1 MRLTN
6 RLLVAASALSMM
18 AASSMAVP
26 GAAIAK
32 QAAPAAAPQSE
43 VQPAPLSELIAGV
56 DIPYDM
62 FKLANGLT
70 VLVHED
76 RSTPVVAVSVWYG
89 VGSKHEPEGK
99 TGFAHLFEHLM
110 FNGSENAPGDF
121 FEPLEQVGAT
131 DYNGTTWFDRT
142 NYFETVPTGALD
154 RALFLESD
162 RMGHLLGA
170 VTQENLDNQIGV
182 VQNEKRQGDNQPFGL
197 VEYEQL
203 ETLYPSGHPYH
214 HSTIGSM
221 EDLSSAT
228 LDDVKSW
235 FTGHYGPNNAVLVLA
250 GDIDTATAKQKVN
263 TWFGAIPAGPAI
275 EDVEA
280 PVPTLDAPVSK
291 VIYDQ
296 VSTPRVYRMWAI
308 PGLNDKDT
316 VPLEMAARV
325 LGGLASSRL
334 DNELVRGK
342 QLAVSV
348 VAQASNFAQAG
359 QFEVYADLKPGV
371 ELADLEAALD
381 AEIAKLVLEGP
392 TADELQRAATQFAA
406 VEIRGLESLGGFN
419 GKAPTLAQGLLYS
432 DDPEFYKKRLARIAS
447 VTPAEVQDA
456 AQRWLDRPV
465 FRLTVM
471 PGTRKEGGENRGGYL
486 TGKAPPMR
494 APEYYWQPGSLTG
507 PVVAAPSAEPDR
519 SSMPAMDDLAPLD
532 FPDIQRAVLDNGMQI
547 YLAQREGVPVV
558 TAQLSFDAGIAAD
571 PKDALGTQSLM
582 LQTMEAGTTSL
593 DATELAIAQERL
605 GASISAS
612 ANRDNTIFTLSALEP
627 NLGPSFSLLADYV
640 RNPAFDASELE
651 RVRSQQLNRINAE
664 NTQPL
669 SIAQKVLMPAIY
681 GPAHPYGVPPSG
693 LGEADIVAGL
703 TAQDLRA
710 FHATWLRP
718 DKARLYVVGDVSMA
732 EVTTLANQAFGNW
745 ARPAAPAPTKSFEVA
760 IPQPQPRVILVDRP
774 ASPQSMIFAGKVID
788 KKGTDDLVALDAA
801 NNVLGGSF
809 LSRLNSDLRE
819 TKGWSY
825 GVSSI
830 LLRPEEQVAFALY
843 APVQADRTGDS
854 IAALRDGV
862 NSFLT
867 SDGVKQD
874 ELIRTVNSE
883 VRGLPGT
890 FETSA
895 GVLAGLVNI
904 IELDRPDNYYE
915 LLPAKYDALTPPLLD
930 QVAREQKLSDGLVW
944 VVVGDAAT
952 VRPQLDQLGL
962 TVETATVGSEEE

>member
-1 MRLTN
+1 MRLNT
-6 RLLVAASALSMM
+6 RLLIAASAFSIM
-18 AASSMAVP
+18 AAPTHFAY
-26 GAAIAK
+26 AN
-32 QAAPAAAPQSE
+32 QAAATQAQA
-43 VQPAPLSELIAGV
+43 QPAPLSDLIADV
-56 DIPYDM
+56 DIPYEM
-62 FKLANGLT
+62 FTLENGLT

-76 RSTPVVAVSVWYG
+76 RKTPVVAVSVWYG
-89 VGSKHEPEGK
+89 VGSKNEPRGK

-121 FEPLEQVGAT
+121 FEPLQQVGAT
-131 DYNGTTWFDRT
+131 DFNGTTWFDRT
-142 NYFETVPTGALD
+142 NYFQTVPTGALD
-154 RALFLESD
+154 TALFLESD

-170 VTQENLDNQIGV
+170 VTQENLENQIGV
-182 VQNEKRQGDNQPFGL
+182 VQNEKRQGDNQPFGM

-221 EDLSSAT
+221 DDLSSAT
-228 LDDVKSW
+228 LEDVKSW

-250 GDIDTATAKQKVN
+250 GDIDVETAKQKVN
-263 TWFGAIPAGPAI
+263 RWFGAIPAGP
-275 EDVEA
+275 EVEPVAA
-280 PVPTLDAPVSK
+280 PVPTLDAPVNK

-296 VSTPRVYRMWAI
+296 ISTPRVYRMWAI
-308 PGLNDKDT
+308 PGLNDKDS

-334 DNELVRGK
+334 DNQLVRGK

-348 VAQASNFAQAG
+348 VAQANTFAQGG

-371 ELADLEAALD
+371 ELAELEAALD
-381 AEIAKLVLEGP
+381 AEIADLIANGP
-392 TADELQRAATQFAA
+392 TRDELQRAATQYAA
-406 VEIRGLESLGGFN
+406 AEIRGLDTLGGFD

-432 DDPEFYKKRLARIAS
+432 DDPEYYKKRLARIAS
-447 VTPAEVQDA
+447 LTPQEVQQA
-456 AQRWLDRPV
+456 AARWLNRPE
-465 FRLTVM
+465 FKLTVL
-471 PGTRKEGGENRGGYL
+471 PGTRQEGGENRGGYV
-486 TGKAPPMR
+486 TGNAPAMR
-494 APEYYWQPGSLTG
+494 TPEYFWQPGSMTG
-507 PVVAAPSAEPDR
+507 PVVPAPQADPDR
-519 SSMPAMDDLAPLD
+519 SSLPAMGDLQPLD
-532 FPDIQRAVLDNGMQI
+532 FPEIQRAVLNNGMEI
-547 YLAQREGVPVV
+547 YLAQREGVPMV
-558 TAQLSFDAGIAAD
+558 TAQLSFDAGHAAD

-582 LQTMEAGTTSL
+582 LEAMDAGTTTL

-605 GASISAS
+605 GASISGS
-612 ANRDNTIFTLSALEP
+612 ANRDDTIFTLSALEP
-627 NLGPSFSLLADYV
+627 NLRQSFALLADYV

-669 SIAQKVLMPAIY
+669 SVAQKVLMPAIY

-693 LGEADIVAGL
+693 LGEASVVTELD
-703 TAQDLRA
+703 AQDLRD
-710 FHATWLRP
+710 FHTAWLRP
-718 DKARLYVVGDVSMA
+718 DQARLYVVGDVTM
-732 EVTTLANQAFGNW
+732 EQVTSLARQAFGDW
-745 ARPAAPAPTKSFEVA
+745 ARPSAPAPEKNFDVA
-760 IPQPQPRVILVDRP
+760 LPAPQPRVILVDRP

-801 NNVLGGSF
+801 NSVLGGSF

-825 GVSSI
+825 GVRS
-830 LLRPEEQVAFALY
+830 LLASPEEQVAFAVY

-854 IAALRDGV
+854 IAALREQM

-867 SDGVKQD
+867 TRGVGED
-874 ELIRTVNSE
+874 ELVRTVNGE

-890 FETSA
+890 FETSG

-904 IELDRPDNYYE
+904 VELDRPDNYYE
-915 LLPAKYDALTPPLLD
+915 LLPAKYEALTPAMLD
-930 QVAREQKLSDGLVW
+930 QVAREQNLDDGLVW

-962 TVETATVGSEEE
+962 AVETATVGEAAE

>member
-1 MRLTN
+1 MRLNT
-6 RLLVAASALSMM
+6 RLLIAASALS
-18 AASSMAVP
+18 
-26 GAAIAK
+26 IT
-32 QAAPAAAPQSE
+32 AAPANIAFANQAKPAAA
-43 VQPAPLSELIAGV
+43 VQAEPAPLSELIAGV

-76 RSTPVVAVSVWYG
+76 RKTPVVAVSVWYG
-89 VGSKHEPEGK
+89 VGSKNEPRGK

-121 FEPLEQVGAT
+121 FEPLQQVGAT
-131 DYNGTTWFDRT
+131 DFNGTTWFDRT

-154 RALFLESD
+154 TALFLESD
-162 RMGHLLGA
+162 RMGHLLNA

-182 VQNEKRQGDNQPFGL
+182 VQNEKRQGDNQPFGM
-197 VEYEQL
+197 VEYEEL

-221 EDLSSAT
+221 DDLSGAT

-250 GDIDTATAKQKVN
+250 GDIDVETAKQKVN
-263 TWFGAIPAGPAI
+263 RWFGAIPAGPA
-275 EDVEA
+275 VEPVDA

-296 VSTPRVYRMWAI
+296 VSTPRVYRIWAI

-334 DNELVRGK
+334 DNQLVRGK
-342 QLAVSV
+342 QLAVSA
-348 VAQASNFAQAG
+348 VAQASTFAQGG
-359 QFEVYADLKPGV
+359 QFEVYADLKPGM

-381 AEIAKLVLEGP
+381 AQIADLIANGP
-392 TADELQRAATQFAA
+392 TQDELQRAATEYAA
-406 VEIRGLESLGGFN
+406 AEIRGLDTLGGFQ

-447 VTPAEVQDA
+447 VTPEEVQDA
-456 AQRWLDRPV
+456 AIRWLDRPV
-465 FRLTVM
+465 FKLTVM
-471 PGTRKEGGENRGGYL
+471 PGTRKEGGENRGGFV
-486 TGKAPPMR
+486 TASVPPMR
-494 APEYYWQPGSLTG
+494 APEYFMQPGSMTG
-507 PVVAAPSAEPDR
+507 PVVAAPQADPDR
-519 SSMPAMDDLAPLD
+519 SSLPQMGDLQPLD
-532 FPDIQRAVLDNGMQI
+532 FPAIQRAVLNNGMEI

-558 TAQLSFDAGIAAD
+558 TAQLRFDAGNAAD

-582 LQTMEAGTTSL
+582 LQAMDAGTTSL

-605 GASISAS
+605 GASISGS
-612 ANRDNTIFTLSALEP
+612 ANRDDTIFTLSALEP
-627 NLGPSFSLLADYV
+627 NLGQSFALLADYV

-651 RVRSQQLNRINAE
+651 RVRAQQLNRINAE

-669 SIAQKVLMPAIY
+669 AVAQKVLMPAIY

-693 LGEADIVAGL
+693 LGEASVVADL
-703 TAQDLRA
+703 TVQDLRD
-710 FHATWLRP
+710 FYSTWLRP
-718 DKARLYVVGDVSMA
+718 DRASLYVVGDVSL
-732 EVTTLANQAFGNW
+732 EQVTALANQAFGNW
-745 ARPAAPAPTKSFEVA
+745 ARPSGAGPEKNFDVALPA
-760 IPQPQPRVILVDRP
+760 PQPRVILVDRP

-801 NNVLGGSF
+801 NSVLGGSF

-825 GVSSI
+825 GVRS
-830 LLRPEEQVAFALY
+830 LLMSPEEQVAFAVY

-854 IAALRDGV
+854 IAALREQMD
-862 NSFLT
+862 SFLT
-867 SDGVKQD
+867 AKGVTED
-874 ELIRTVNSE
+874 ELVRTVNGE

-890 FETSA
+890 FETSS
-895 GVLAGLVNI
+895 GVLSGLVNI
-904 IELDRPDNYYE
+904 VELDRPDDYYE
-915 LLPAKYDALTPPLLD
+915 LLPAKYEALTPAMLD
-930 QVAREQKLSDGLVW
+930 QVARQQNLDDGLVW

-952 VRPQLDQLGL
+952 VRPQLEQLGL
-962 TVETATVGSEEE
+962 PIETATVGDKGE